1 MRTAA
6 RVSALRLIGDQID
19 IHIFCS
25 HIWWSG
31 HCVPLQCRV
40 MEKFPR
46 SHWCQIQLIFILNH
60 VPSCSYSCSESDWL
74 HTRQWAPSQTAQM
87 PHAENT
93 LKPDDILSA
102 IYLPQVQ
109 DYVSSLELRPAFP
122 FPWHYEISINKVY
135 FFCSSYA
142 HFISEGL
149 QMCSVTKSVRGEQI
163 TGRFHVSLASV
174 AENCLRSTIIDPQSD
189 VFIPATWGWN
199 SSLHPLYFT
208 CNHGDL

>member
-1 MRTAA
+1 
-6 RVSALRLIGDQID
+6 
-19 IHIFCS
+19 
-25 HIWWSG
+25 
-31 HCVPLQCRV
+31 

-189 VFIPATWGWN
+189 VFIPATWAETPLCIPFTSHVITEICSADQQQEGFFWLI
-199 SSLHPLYFT
+199 SSLMT
-208 CNHGDL
+208 TRVDIWGG